1 MRMGGVCLV
10 AMLALGAMLASGAQ
24 AGTYYRCNAHKKGK
38 YSESGCKTLDE
49 KKGKPKGGYE
59 LEEVKTCVPQKKGK
73 YSESKCETLDEKNGK
88 GKGSFEKSKGLGFA
102 AKTGNL
108 KWAVPD
114 LGPSDIECSES
125 TTVGEITGAKTA
137 RERIRLTG
145 CQSAGLP
152 FQSRGPDST
161 PSGESGVIV
170 TNELDVRL
178 IDHGEKA
185 GGYGGREPAEGE
197 AWEEIVSAEHQPYIA
212 EFEQSGLVFERWSG
226 ALSGVVTTNNLS
238 TTSTTE
244 FSELQGEQALLAEA
258 SSTGF
263 EGPWS
268 PLLPMTITTT
278 ATVRNEV
285 PIELKT

>member
-24 AGTYYRCNAHKKGK
+24 AGTYYRCNRHTKGK

-49 KKGKPKGGYE
+49 KKGKPRGSFE

-137 RERIRLTG
+137 RSG
-145 CQSAGLP
+145 
-152 FQSRGPDST
+152 SR
-161 PSGESGVIV
+161 
-170 TNELDVRL
+170 
-178 IDHGEKA
+178 
-185 GGYGGREPAEGE
+185 
-197 AWEEIVSAEHQPYIA
+197 
-212 EFEQSGLVFERWSG
+212 
-226 ALSGVVTTNNLS
+226 
-238 TTSTTE
+238 
-244 FSELQGEQALLAEA
+244 
-258 SSTGF
+258 
-263 EGPWS
+263 
-268 PLLPMTITTT
+268 
-278 ATVRNEV
+278 
-285 PIELKT
+285 